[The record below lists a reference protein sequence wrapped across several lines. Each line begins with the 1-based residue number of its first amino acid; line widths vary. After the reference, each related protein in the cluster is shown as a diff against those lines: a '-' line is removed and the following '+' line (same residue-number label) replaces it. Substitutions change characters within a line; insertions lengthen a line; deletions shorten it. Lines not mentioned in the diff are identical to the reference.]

1 MTAEPPGRNGFVCQD
16 CGEVRWLNQGV
27 LHVRWLRD
35 REHVVREVA
44 QHASS
49 GLDTW
54 MDEGLAFL
62 EEHRGHDVTVV
73 SE

>member
-1 MTAEPPGRNGFVCQD
+1 MRSGLACQD
-16 CGEVRWLNQGV
+16 CGEVVWISQGE

-35 REHVVREVA
+35 REHIVREVA
-44 QHASS
+44 QHSSS

-54 MDEGLAFL
+54 MNDGLAFL
-62 EEHRGHDVTVV
+62 DEHRAHDIVIV

>member
-1 MTAEPPGRNGFVCQD
+1 MRSGLTCED
-16 CGEVRWLNQGV
+16 CGEVLWISQGP

-35 REHVVREVA
+35 REHIVREVA

-49 GLDTW
+49 GLETW
-54 MDEGLAFL
+54 MNEGLAFL
-62 EEHRGHDVTVV
+62 DEHRGHSIVVV